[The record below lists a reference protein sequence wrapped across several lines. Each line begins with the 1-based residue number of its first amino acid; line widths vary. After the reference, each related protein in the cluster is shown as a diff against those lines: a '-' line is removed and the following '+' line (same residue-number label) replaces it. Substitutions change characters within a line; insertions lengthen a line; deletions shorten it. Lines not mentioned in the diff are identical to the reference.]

1 MADEIGVFTP
11 EQARLIWQDY
21 QTRQQLAPQISQ
33 NFPQR
38 RLIDEPSPHRV
49 WVRND
54 SSETIPAYGCMQITG
69 TDEVSGRTVVKVV
82 KPTDTDGEYLINS
95 QFEIPAIGEGESG
108 CGWAHRFGVVVFL
121 GDAPSEPTR
130 YQPIVDSWEVEEGD
144 GPFTIF
150 GEHNAVEGALIGR
163 FAGGGSTAEPP
174 EPNPGVVT
182 VEITGESDCDG
193 ESFDDLGYHVFLAT
207 ITSRPFGSP
216 TEMRKERSGELTI
229 FDPTGCMLDESYDPE
244 DFIGAT
250 AFVSLMYGGEIFD
263 ETYNFKN
270 EASGENY
277 VLPGDTYETF
287 RPATSCKPFGWL
299 GGNRTGYTA
308 SIGPLIPNGNTTFQV
323 ELPERGVYE
332 VEITYGD
339 ATDATDNL
347 ITLSDGDRLLRT
359 MTGTSEGGETWVVKD
374 EYDFKSS
381 NRPLLKIN
389 LDNADDRDSRIVKL
403 TIKQID
409 PPTQW
414 EVINRCCIAEDSA

>member
-1 MADEIGVFTP
+1 VIDNSVKNRNQSTKILLHSFEDPSGQWEADGDDWYRWALPVYRMPQGSWAETTGF
-11 EQARLIWQDY
+11 
-21 QTRQQLAPQISQ
+21 TRQKIWFIEKVFSEDPTNPNDIDFPPWVACYWDSQ
-33 NFPQR
+33 AGR
-38 RLIDEPSPHRV
+38 
-49 WVRND
+49 WVV
-54 SSETIPAYGCMQITG
+54 IK
-69 TDEVSGRTVVKVV
+69 SG
-82 KPTDTDGEYLINS
+82 G
-95 QFEIPAIGEGESG
+95 GES
-108 CGWAHRFGVVVFL
+108 L
-121 GDAPSEPTR
+121 PPT
-130 YQPIVDSWEVEEGD
+130 
-144 GPFTIF
+144 
-150 GEHNAVEGALIGR
+150 
-163 FAGGGSTAEPP
+163 

-229 FDPTGCMLDESYDPE
+229 FDPTGCMLDIAYDAAE
-244 DFIGAT
+244 FIGAT

-263 ETYNFKN
+263 EEYNFKGG
-270 EASGENY
+270 SGAGDDD
-277 VLPGDTYETF
+277 VLTTDTYETF
-287 RPATSCKPFGWL
+287 RPSTSCKPFGWV
-299 GGNRTGYTA
+299 GGERTGYTA
-308 SIGPLIPNGNTTFQV
+308 SIGPIIPNGNTTFQV

-359 MTGTSEGGETWVVKD
+359 MTGTSEEGETWVVKD
-374 EYDFKSS
+374 EYDFKSA

-414 EVINRCCIAEDSA
+414 EVINRCCIDADTAEA